1 MDIAFIG
8 LGHMGAPMAS
18 NLLKAGF
25 PLSVFDLNKDAV
37 AALAEQGAKGVDSL
51 SELSD
56 ADVFIT
62 MLQTGEQVRSVTYG
76 PEGFFHSAKPGVLH
90 IDCSSIDVSASKEI
104 HQNAKEHSLFS
115 LDAPVSGGV
124 MGAEKGTLTLMVGG
138 EEGVLQKARVILEV
152 LGQKIVHTGDA
163 GTGQAAKICNNLI
176 LGISMAAIS
185 EAFALGEKLGLSP
198 QKLFEVSS
206 NASGQCWA
214 MTSYCPVPDLLEG
227 VPSNNGY
234 LPGFSSQMM
243 LKDLKLSQNAAKST
257 AFNSRLGARATEV
270 YQQFVEQEEGA
281 DKDFSA
287 IYTMYS
293 K

>member
-1 MDIAFIG
+1 
-8 LGHMGAPMAS
+8 
-18 NLLKAGF
+18 
-25 PLSVFDLNKDAV
+25 
-37 AALAEQGAKGVDSL
+37 
-51 SELSD
+51 
-56 ADVFIT
+56 
-62 MLQTGEQVRSVTYG
+62 
-76 PEGFFHSAKPGVLH
+76 
-90 IDCSSIDVSASKEI
+90 
-104 HQNAKEHSLFS
+104 
-115 LDAPVSGGV
+115 
-124 MGAEKGTLTLMVGG
+124 
-138 EEGVLQKARVILEV
+138 
-152 LGQKIVHTGDA
+152 
-163 GTGQAAKICNNLI
+163 
-176 LGISMAAIS
+176 MAAIS
-185 EAFALGEKLGLSP
+185 EAFALGENLGLSP